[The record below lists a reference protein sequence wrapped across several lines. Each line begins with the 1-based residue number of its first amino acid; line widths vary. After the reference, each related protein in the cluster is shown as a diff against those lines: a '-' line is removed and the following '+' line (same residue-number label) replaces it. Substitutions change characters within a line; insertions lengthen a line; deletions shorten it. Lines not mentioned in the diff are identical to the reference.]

1 MSSKKFVYL
10 LMVAIV
16 FGFMTSGAA
25 YGQSTGSL
33 TFKGTVMDADG
44 TPAPGYVI
52 TGETVPANTAFN
64 FVGNPSRIDGSYDI
78 VAFSFTGAKL
88 NVGDMVKITATD
100 AQGNDVSVTH
110 TITAGDVTDGV
121 VNLNIILSGLTVEV
135 DPVELPADGKSTSTI
150 TVTVQEGGA
159 GLTGDTISVSVD
171 QGTVDATAT
180 EVGNGVYTAT
190 YTAPSSLPL
199 IPIVQISISSATT
212 GDSVSAAILLKPVPT
227 TVAVDVSPSVF
238 SADTPSTGA
247 VTVSVERVG
256 PVTNETVTL
265 ALNPAVG
272 SVSAVTNN
280 GDGTYSATYTSGSTA
295 GNVTLTATATGAGV
309 SDSASIA
316 INAGPPAA
324 IALSAVPMT
333 VTSLGSA
340 TVTAMVTDSGG
351 NGVGGLTLT
360 GSTSGRRNSHP
371 VYPNSGFRNLCGDLF
386 RTDG

>member
-1 MSSKKFVYL
+1 ML
-10 LMVAIV
+10 
-16 FGFMTSGAA
+16 
-25 YGQSTGSL
+25 
-33 TFKGTVMDADG
+33 
-44 TPAPGYVI
+44 
-52 TGETVPANTAFN
+52 VP
-64 FVGNPSRIDGSYDI
+64 V
-78 VAFSFTGAKL
+78 
-88 NVGDMVKITATD
+88 
-100 AQGNDVSVTH
+100 
-110 TITAGDVTDGV
+110 
-121 VNLNIILSGLTVEV
+121 
-135 DPVELPADGKSTSTI
+135 
-150 TVTVQEGGA
+150 
-159 GLTGDTISVSVD
+159 
-171 QGTVDATAT
+171 
-180 EVGNGVYTAT
+180 
-190 YTAPSSLPL
+190 
-199 IPIVQISISSATT
+199 SSA
-212 GDSVSAAILLKPVPT
+212 PT
-227 TVAVDVSPSVF
+227 HPAQ
-238 SADTPSTGA
+238 AR

-360 GSTSGRRNSHP
+360 GSTSGEWNSHP